1 MADTFEEF
9 ETRLRRIGRKRAKLA
24 NGYTSVVGQDGLIIV
39 KPRRARRGVPLKGLS
54 LLVCGFFGFKGL
66 LLGHLGTDTYNDRL
80 TRLSSGTPI
89 EQAGAAALAPDAV
102 SAWVATQVGP
112 YLH

>member
-1 MADTFEEF
+1 MADTFAEF

-24 NGYTSVVGQDGLIIV
+24 NGYTSVVGKDGLIIV
-39 KPRRARRGVPLKGLS
+39 KPRRSRRGVPVKGIA

-66 LLGHLGTDTYNDRL
+66 LLGHLGAETYNDRL

-89 EQAGAAALAPDAV
+89 EQAGAAALSPDVV
-102 SAWVATQVGP
+102 SVWVAGQVGP
-112 YLH
+112 LLR